1 MNNKDFYK
9 ILGVNKNASSDDI
22 KKAYR
27 NLSKKYH
34 PDINKSDEAIQ
45 KYKDVQEAYETLS
58 NEEKRKTYDSLNNK
72 TSFDNIFNET
82 NDYYSSIFGNK
93 DYADI
98 LNNYEKIFNSSNNY
112 SNSGKED
119 VSVEYLIPLDYVI
132 NGGKTTITYDNKSY
146 EVVLPKGIKENQ
158 KIKLNENLYVI
169 IKYIKESSIW
179 INNKKEIISYEETS
193 GNIIQTIH
201 VDFKTMIL
209 GGIIEV
215 PFYGRTF
222 NVKVPEL
229 TQNDTKILLRNQ
241 GINGKDLLIQIK
253 ALLPTNLTD
262 EQKNIISKFSFN
274 GIYWEVLLIFILI
287 YYLFCSKIYW
297 SIYLFNI
304 LVSR

>member
-1 MNNKDFYK
+1 MANKDFYK
-9 ILGVNKNASSDDI
+9 ILGLDKKASADDI

-34 PDINKSDEAIQ
+34 PDINKSEEAIQ

-58 NEEKRKTYDSLNNK
+58 NEEKRRNYDSLNNS
-72 TSFDNIFNET
+72 SFDNIFNQT

-98 LNNYEKIFNSSNNY
+98 LNNYEKIFNFNNTNNY
-112 SNSGKED
+112 SNPVEENI
-119 VSVEYLIPLDYVI
+119 EYLIPLDYVI
-132 NGGKTTITYDNKSY
+132 NGGKVTITYDNKSY
-146 EVVLPKGIKENQ
+146 EVVIPKGIKENQ

-262 EQKNIISKFSFN
+262 EQKNIISKF
-274 GIYWEVLLIFILI
+274 
-287 YYLFCSKIYW
+287 
-297 SIYLFNI
+297 
-304 LVSR
+304 

>member
-1 MNNKDFYK
+1 MTNKDFYK
-9 ILGVNKNASSDDI
+9 ILGLNKDASSDDI

-58 NEEKRKTYDSLNNK
+58 NEEKRKNYDSLNNS
-72 TSFDNIFNET
+72 SFDNIFNQT

-98 LNNYEKIFNSSNNY
+98 LNNYEKIFNFNNTNNY
-112 SNSGKED
+112 SNTVEENI
-119 VSVEYLIPLDYVI
+119 EYLIPLDYVI
-132 NGGKTTITYDNKSY
+132 NGGKVTISHNNKSY
-146 EVVLPKGIKENQ
+146 EVVIPKGILENQ
-158 KIKLNENLYVI
+158 KIKLNEKLYII

-179 INNKKEIISYEETS
+179 INNKKEIISYDEST

-229 TQNDTKILLRNQ
+229 TQNDSKILLRNQ
-241 GINGKDLLIQIK
+241 GLNGKDLLIQIK
-253 ALLPTNLTD
+253 TLLPTSLSN
-262 EQKNIISKFSFN
+262 EQKNIISKF
-274 GIYWEVLLIFILI
+274 
-287 YYLFCSKIYW
+287 
-297 SIYLFNI
+297 
-304 LVSR
+304 

>member
-9 ILGVNKNASSDDI
+9 VLGLDKNASQDDI

-34 PDINKSDEAIQ
+34 PDINKSEEAIQ

-58 NEEKRKTYDSLNNK
+58 NKEKRKNYDSLNSN
-72 TSFDNIFNET
+72 SFDNIFNQT

-98 LNNYEKIFNSSNNY
+98 LNNYEKIFNNTNNY
-112 SNSGKED
+112 SNTVRED
-119 VSVEYLIPLDYVI
+119 VNIEYLIPLDYVI
-132 NGGKTTITYDNKSY
+132 NGGKVTITYDNKSY
-146 EVVLPKGIKENQ
+146 EVIIPKEIKENQ
-158 KIKLNENLYVI
+158 KIKLNENLYIV

-179 INNKKEIISYEETS
+179 INNKKEIISYDEST

-253 ALLPTNLTD
+253 ALLPTSLSN
-262 EQKNIISKFSFN
+262 EQKNIISKF
-274 GIYWEVLLIFILI
+274 
-287 YYLFCSKIYW
+287 
-297 SIYLFNI
+297 
-304 LVSR
+304 

>member
-9 ILGVNKNASSDDI
+9 ILGINRNASSDDI

-119 VSVEYLIPLDYVI
+119 VSIEYLIPLDYVI

-146 EVVLPKGIKENQ
+146 EVVVPKGIKENQ

-262 EQKNIISKFSFN
+262 EQKNIISKF
-274 GIYWEVLLIFILI
+274 
-287 YYLFCSKIYW
+287 
-297 SIYLFNI
+297 
-304 LVSR
+304 

>member
-9 ILGVNKNASSDDI
+9 ILGLDKNASQDDI

-34 PDINKSDEAIQ
+34 PDINKSEEAIQ
-45 KYKDVQEAYETLS
+45 KYKDVQEAYEALS
-58 NEEKRKTYDSLNNK
+58 NKEKRKNYDSLNNS
-72 TSFDNIFNET
+72 SFDNIFNQT

-98 LNNYEKIFNSSNNY
+98 LNNYEKIFNNTNNY
-112 SNSGKED
+112 SNTVRED
-119 VSVEYLIPLDYVI
+119 VNIEYLIPLDYVI
-132 NGGKTTITYDNKSY
+132 NGGKATITYDNKSY
-146 EVVLPKGIKENQ
+146 EVIIPKEIKENQ
-158 KIKLNENLYVI
+158 KIKLNENLYIV

-179 INNKKEIISYEETS
+179 INNKKEIISYDEST

-222 NVKVPEL
+222 NLKVPEL

-241 GINGKDLLIQIK
+241 GINEKDLLIQIK
-253 ALLPTNLTD
+253 ALLPTSLSN
-262 EQKNIISKFSFN
+262 EQKNIISKF
-274 GIYWEVLLIFILI
+274 
-287 YYLFCSKIYW
+287 
-297 SIYLFNI
+297 
-304 LVSR
+304 